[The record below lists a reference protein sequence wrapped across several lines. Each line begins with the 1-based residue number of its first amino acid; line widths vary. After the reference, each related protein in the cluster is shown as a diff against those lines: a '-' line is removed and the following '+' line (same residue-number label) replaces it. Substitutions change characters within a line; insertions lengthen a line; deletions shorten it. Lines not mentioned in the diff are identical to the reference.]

1 MGYIY
6 CLIGKSG
13 TGKDTVM
20 EQILA
25 DKKLDIE
32 KIVPYTTRPK
42 RENEIDGVNY
52 HYVSETEMLQMEENN
67 LIVEKRS
74 YNTVHGV
81 WNYFTADNDID
92 YDRDY
97 IIITTQE
104 AIEKFISHFG
114 MEKIYIVYLFLDD
127 KTRLERCINRE
138 SMQQTP
144 NYKEVCRRFLGDE
157 EGFDEA
163 KLKSFDNC
171 IFVDTLP
178 PTEECVTH
186 IKNVIQKNRG
196 DR

>member
-20 EQILA
+20 EHILA
-25 DKKLDIE
+25 DNELDIE

-42 RENEIDGVNY
+42 RENEGEGVNY
-52 HYVSETEMLQMEENN
+52 HYVSDARMLEMEKEGLV
-67 LIVEKRS
+67 VEKRS

-81 WNYFTADNDID
+81 WNYFTADKDID
-92 YDRDY
+92 LGKDY
-97 IIITTQE
+97 IIITTQK
-104 AIEKFISHFG
+104 AIEKFIAHFG
-114 MEKIYIVYLFLDD
+114 KEKIYIIYLYLDD
-127 KTRLERCINRE
+127 KTRLQRCINRE

-157 EGFDEA
+157 EDFDEY
-163 KLKSFDNC
+163 KLKAFENC

-178 PTEECVTH
+178 PTAECVAQ
-186 IKNVIQKNRG
+186 IKNVMQKNRG